1 MESRTGVQVHGIC
14 GGRTEEKGGG
24 EGSRMVQGKE
34 LGEDVLSTEV

>member
-1 MESRTGVQVHGIC
+1 MGFVE
-14 GGRTEEKGGG
+14 GGTEEKGGG